1 MCRFKN
7 SSWASQSVYL
17 VCHVFAVL
25 RYMKLFECVHV
36 QVMSIQ
42 EYPVQAAICSPVD
55 GSTVDVEDGAVT
67 VHGYALSGGGRGIQ
81 RVDVTV
87 DGGRTWHAANLQM
100 DPQQYGHQWAW
111 TIWDVTVP
119 LPAMT
124 TGQRV
129 EIAAKATDTSNNTQ
143 PETDV
148 GIWNMRGLLENKWHR
163 VYVSIVTQSD
173 Q

>member
-1 MCRFKN
+1 MN
-7 SSWASQSVYL
+7 LY
-17 VCHVFAVL
+17 
-25 RYMKLFECVHV
+25 VHM

-42 EYPVQAAICSPVD
+42 EYPVQAAICSPLD
-55 GSTVDVEDGAVT
+55 GSTVDAEDGEVT
-67 VHGYALSGGGRGIQ
+67 VRGYALSGIQ

-87 DGGRTWHAANLQM
+87 DGGRSWHAAHLQT
-100 DPQQYGHQWAW
+100 DPQPYGRQWAW
-111 TIWDVTVP
+111 TVWEVTVP
-119 LPAMT
+119 LAATT

-163 VYVSIVTQSD
+163 VYVNVIPQSD